1 MFRLSNKG
9 LSLLEILVAM
19 GVSSLIITAVYQLFH
34 NQQQSY
40 LVQNEV
46 AQVQQGLRASLY
58 LMTKDLRTAGFDPL
72 TTGRFGFVTDFLP
85 PDDILVDDINYAV
98 DTNIIAFTIDD
109 NEDGIVQAN
118 DSEQIVY
125 RLNTETNQL
134 EKFRWQRDGFSFRDW
149 EPVSINVEALNFVYL
164 DNAGNI
170 TNNPANFHSV
180 EVTLLVRTRNE
191 AKQYINTQIYTN
203 KQNQNICPACADDKY
218 RRRLF
223 STTVRLRN
231 L

>member
-1 MFRLSNKG
+1 MFRLSNNG
-9 LSLLEILVAM
+9 LSLLEILIAM
-19 GVSSLIITAVYQLFH
+19 VVSSLIIAAVYQLFL

-72 TTGRFGFVTDFLP
+72 STGRFGFVTDF

-98 DTNIIAFTIDD
+98 DTNIIAFTLDD
-109 NEDGIVQAN
+109 NEDGILQAN
-118 DSEQIVY
+118 DSEQIAY
-125 RLNTETNQL
+125 RLNAEMNQL
-134 EKFRWQRDGFSFRDW
+134 ERFRWNKDNGDDYKIW
-149 EPVSINVEALNFVYL
+149 EPVAINVDALNFVYL
-164 DNAGNI
+164 DNTGNI

-180 EVTLLVRTRNE
+180 EVTLLIRTRYGSN
-191 AKQYINTQIYTN
+191 KYINTQIYTN

-218 RRRLF
+218 RRRLL

>member
-9 LSLLEILVAM
+9 LSLLEILIAM
-19 GVSSLIITAVYQLFH
+19 GVSSLIITAVYQLFL

-72 TTGRFGFVTDFLP
+72 STGRFGFVTDF

-98 DTNIIAFTIDD
+98 DTNIIAFTLDD
-109 NEDGIVQAN
+109 NEDGIVQVN
-118 DSEQIVY
+118 DSEQIAY
-125 RLNTETNQL
+125 RLNTEKNQL
-134 EKFRWQRDGFSFRDW
+134 ERFRWQRNGVAFRDW
-149 EPVSINVEALNFVYL
+149 EPVATNVDALNFVYL
-164 DNAGNI
+164 DNVGNI
-170 TNNPANFHSV
+170 TSNPENFHSV
-180 EVTLLVRTRNE
+180 EVTLLIRTKYGSN
-191 AKQYINTQIYTN
+191 KYINTKIYTN
-203 KQNQNICPACADDKY
+203 KQNQDICPVCEDDKY
-218 RRRLF
+218 RRRLL